1 VVLLAVSALP
11 VTVVAASVYSQRM
24 AEATRRMGER
34 DPEDV
39 DLVALAMYFRI
50 PVWSNDDD
58 FSVARVPWFTTAEL
72 MTRLGF

>member
-1 VVLLAVSALP
+1 
-11 VTVVAASVYSQRM
+11 M

-34 DPEDV
+34 DPEDI

-58 FSVARVPWFTTAEL
+58 FSVVRVPWFTTAEL